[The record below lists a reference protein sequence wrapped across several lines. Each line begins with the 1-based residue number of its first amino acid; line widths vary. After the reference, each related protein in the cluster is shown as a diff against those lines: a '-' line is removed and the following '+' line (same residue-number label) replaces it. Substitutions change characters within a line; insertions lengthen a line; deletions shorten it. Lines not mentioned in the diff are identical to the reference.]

1 MKRIFMLTCG
11 FIVAFTVV
19 LGLNGVAHTA
29 VICSTGDVSGSI
41 QCLDGIGG
49 TENATGTILNAS
61 PGFFNITDWEKL
73 SRQNIGGALE
83 EEVDIDLV
91 VTSVGNSGT
100 YSFSSGVWSTYD
112 NIMIVLKDGGVP
124 DNTGLK
130 WFAYLLDEG
139 VSSGDW
145 SYPGEKHD
153 LSNLTVFGGGTP
165 VPLPATLFLFGSGL
179 VGLSG
184 LRWKFKKS

>member
-1 MKRIFMLTCG
+1 MNRIFMFTCG
-11 FIVAFTVV
+11 FLVAFALS
-19 LGLNGVAHTA
+19 LGFNRIAHTA
-29 VICSTGDVSGSI
+29 IICSTGDVSGSI
-41 QCLDGIGG
+41 QCLDGIDG
-49 TENATGTILNAS
+49 TENATEAILNNP
-61 PGFFNITDWEKL
+61 PGFFYIMDWEKL

-83 EEVDIDLV
+83 EELDIDLV
-91 VTSVGNSGT
+91 VTSGGNSGT
-100 YSFSSGVWSTYD
+100 YSFSSNVWSTYD

-130 WFAYLLDEG
+130 WFSYLLGEG

-145 SYPGEKHD
+145 TYPGEKHD
-153 LSNLTVFGGGTP
+153 LSNLTIFGGGTP
-165 VPLPATLFLFGSGL
+165 VPLPGTILLFGSGL